1 MLIRSAVAALDF
13 NFNVNRKTKVS
24 ADGQPRYKI
33 KVKLNLVTRR
43 LCFGLLNQILQNDN
57 KSNYAKSYI
66 NSCIGR

>member
-33 KVKLNLVTRR
+33 KVKLNLVTHR

-57 KSNYAKSYI
+57 KSNYAKSYE
-66 NSCIGR
+66 NNYIGR